1 MNEEGLWQTILR
13 NKHLKNQTIGKV
25 VRKSGDS
32 HFWSG
37 LMKVK
42 EDFLR
47 FASFKLNNGTQ
58 IRFWEDKWISN
69 TSFWDKYPSL
79 YDIVRRKSDIVPS
92 VLSTIPLN
100 VSFERSWNE
109 TNRRRWYE
117 LVLSI
122 VHIQLNNDVDQI
134 RWNLHQNGQFTIHSM
149 YLAVINNGVVE
160 RNWDIWQLRVPFKIK
175 KIHVVPA

>member
-1 MNEEGLWQTILR
+1 
-13 NKHLKNQTIGKV
+13 
-25 VRKSGDS
+25 
-32 HFWSG
+32 
-37 LMKVK
+37 
-42 EDFLR
+42 
-47 FASFKLNNGTQ
+47 
-58 IRFWEDKWISN
+58 
-69 TSFWDKYPSL
+69 
-79 YDIVRRKSDIVPS
+79 

-100 VSFERSWNE
+100 VSFKRSWNE

-160 RNWDIWQLRVPFKIK
+160 RNRDIWQLRVPFKIK